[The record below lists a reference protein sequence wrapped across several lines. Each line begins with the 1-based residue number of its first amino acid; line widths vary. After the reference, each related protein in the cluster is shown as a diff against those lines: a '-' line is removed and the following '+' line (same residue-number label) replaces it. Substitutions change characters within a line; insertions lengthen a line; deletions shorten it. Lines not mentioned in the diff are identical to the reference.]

1 MNLILLF
8 EQDFIDDSKVR
19 IGTRRLE
26 HLARVHRA
34 AKGKTFKVGLV
45 NGPLGTGKVIQ
56 VTDAH
61 IEMAVTLTQPP
72 PAPLPL
78 TLVLALPRPKMLK
91 RILQAVTTLGIK
103 KIYLINAWK
112 VEKSFWKSPVM
123 EETNLEQQLVLG
135 LEQCRDTIMPEIFIR
150 RLFTPFVREELP
162 VMAKNAPGLVA
173 HPKTDRICPENLKE
187 ETLLAV
193 GPEGGFI
200 DMEIETFE
208 QAGFQTISLG
218 ERILRTETAVPAL
231 VSRLF

>member
-8 EQDFIDDSKVR
+8 EEDFIDDSRAR
-19 IGTRRLE
+19 IGTRRLD
-26 HLARVHRA
+26 HLARVHSA
-34 AKGKTFKVGLV
+34 ASGDTFRVGLV
-45 NGPLGTGKVIQ
+45 NGHMGTGVVIHA
-56 VTDAH
+56 TDTH
-61 IEMAVTLTQPP
+61 LDMAVTLAHPP
-72 PAPLPL
+72 PAALPL

-91 RILQAVTTLGIK
+91 RILQAVTTLGVK
-103 KIYLINAWK
+103 RIYLINAWK
-112 VEKSFWKSPVM
+112 VEKSFWKSPAM
-123 EETNLEQQLVLG
+123 EKKSLEQQLILG

-150 RLFTPFVREELP
+150 RLFTPFVKEELLEL
-162 VMAKNAPGLVA
+162 AENSLGLVA
-173 HPKTDRICPENLKE
+173 HPQTDQVCPRNVKE
-187 ETLLAV
+187 ETILAV